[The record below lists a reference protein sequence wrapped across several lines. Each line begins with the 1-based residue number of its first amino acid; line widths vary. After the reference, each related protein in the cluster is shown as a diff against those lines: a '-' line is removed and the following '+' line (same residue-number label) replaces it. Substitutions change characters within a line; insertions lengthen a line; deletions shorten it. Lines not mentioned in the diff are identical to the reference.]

1 LLVAG
6 YRVAVMDLRGHGDS
20 DHSFAEYGDG
30 PTAGDIEALVQHR
43 VSPAGVHQAAL
54 RGRPS

>member
-1 LLVAG
+1 MASGNPRWVG
-6 YRVAVMDLRGHGDS
+6 VSDS
-20 DHSFAEYGDG
+20 QYAHEREGLAHIKTHL
-30 PTAGDIEALVQHR
+30 PVALVQHR

>member
-1 LLVAG
+1 VELVGVHVVLGVPLSLAWRRSRNLAG
-6 YRVAVMDLRGHGDS
+6 
-20 DHSFAEYGDG
+20 
-30 PTAGDIEALVQHR
+30 PALVQHR